1 VEEVPGNAGF
11 LEQSLMEIILWR
23 HAEAEDGLA
32 DEQRKL
38 TSKGEKQARRMAA
51 WLKARLPENTVIM
64 VSPAVRAQQTA
75 QALTRDFETRTEVG
89 TSADAASVLKAAGW
103 PKARRAVLVVG
114 HQPTLGQVAAL
125 LVSGR
130 PTEWSIKKGAVW
142 WLASRSRAG
151 VETVTVRAVV
161 APDLV

>member
-1 VEEVPGNAGF
+1 
-11 LEQSLMEIILWR
+11 MEIILWR
-23 HAEAEDGLA
+23 HAEAEDGLV
-32 DEQRKL
+32 DEHRGL

-51 WLKARLPENTVIM
+51 WLNKRLPEDVVIM
-64 VSPAVRAQQTA
+64 ASPALRAQQTA
-75 QALTRDFETRTEVG
+75 QALTRDFETRSELG

-103 PKARRAVLVVG
+103 PRARRTVLVVG

-130 PTEWSIKKGAVW
+130 AAEWSIKKGAIW
-142 WLASRSRAG
+142 WLARRSRTGA
-151 VETVTVRAVV
+151 ETVSVRAVV